1 MTVTTV
7 NFDPDKKRIEDIFEG
22 SLQLVIPRYQRTYAW
37 PKEKAEEFYDDF
49 IEESSKAED
58 NLAFLGTIL
67 FAISEDNSLEVI
79 DGQQRLIT
87 ITIFLAALRDVLR
100 KLVHTPEAIIAADHI
115 QKKIKISSTFGSS
128 YASSDKSKYKLQ
140 VGVEIEDVFKSIIY
154 DESAADAQ
162 SVKPKN
168 HAERLVIG
176 AYQLFYSRLKDTL
189 NRPGLSP
196 EQRLR
201 LADRILSKIN
211 AIEYIDIRVTNKE
224 VAYNLFESHNA
235 KGVALAKT
243 DLIKNY
249 YFGRLGGSDTE
260 KNKKMDEW
268 DRLLEDLTENT
279 SNMLP
284 DRFFYYMLQSYDGN
298 FPSSNLYRKIKPQM
312 ENHQAFFNKLKK
324 NIKLM
329 IELKNSNTDDRDL
342 NRVLLALN
350 EKLRVNQCF
359 ILLLCMHRNREK
371 LSPSIYKKVF
381 NLIEEFTYIYSGVTN
396 GPGNALEKIY
406 SKHAKKL
413 EDELKQFDKDMS
425 KIDQERV
432 AGRFLKELKEDLHAL
447 TPTYSVFLESFGELR
462 YTSYANRM
470 MIRYT
475 FEKVEFHNSK
485 GVVLLGD
492 GFTLDHIVP
501 QKKAKNGLYQ
511 SIGNLAPMGASAN
524 SAKGSN
530 DATQD
535 DYLDIDNFYSV
546 KKLNE
551 QLAKNPDFDEES
563 IKVRIGYLADY
574 AYHEAF
580 ATILN

>member
-1 MTVTTV
+1 MTVMTV
-7 NFDPDKKRIEDIFEG
+7 NFDPDKKRIEDLLEG

-37 PKEKAEEFYDDF
+37 PRDKAEEFYDDF
-49 IEESSKAED
+49 IEESAKAED

-67 FAISEDNSLEVI
+67 FAISEDKSLEVI

-87 ITIFLAALRDVLR
+87 ITIFLAALRDVLQ
-100 KLVHTPEAIIAADHI
+100 KLVHTPESIVAADHI
-115 QKKIKISSTFGSS
+115 QNRIQITSTFGSS
-128 YASSDKSKYKLQ
+128 YASSDKHTYKLQ
-140 VGVEIEDVFKSIIY
+140 VGVEIEDIFKKMIY
-154 DESAADAQ
+154 NECGDVQ
-162 SVKPKN
+162 VVKPKN
-168 HAERLVIG
+168 HAEKLVLG
-176 AYQLFYSRLKDTL
+176 AYQLFYSKLKETL
-189 NRPGLSP
+189 SRSGLSS

-201 LADRILSKIN
+201 LADRILAKIN
-211 AIEYIDIRVTNKE
+211 GIEYIDIRVTNKE

-284 DRFFYYMLQSYDGN
+284 DRFFYYMLQSYEGN
-298 FPSSNLYRKIKPQM
+298 FPSSNLYRRIKPQM
-312 ENHQAFFNKLKK
+312 EDHQKFFSNLKK

-329 IELKNSNTDDRDL
+329 IELKNSNTDDRDI

-359 ILLLCMHRNREK
+359 ILLLCLHRNREK
-371 LSPSIYKKVF
+371 LSPSIYKKIF
-381 NLIEEFTYIYSGVTN
+381 TLIEEFTYVYSGITK

-413 EDELKQFDKDMS
+413 EDELSDFGKDIS
-425 KIDQERV
+425 KVDQERI
-432 AGRFLKELKEDLHAL
+432 AGKFLKELREDLHNLMPAFG
-447 TPTYSVFLESFGELR
+447 VFVESFAELR

-475 FEKVEFHNSK
+475 FEKIEFHNSK

-501 QKKAKNGLYQ
+501 QKRARDGLYQ
-511 SIGNLAPMGASAN
+511 SIGNLAPMAASAN
-524 SAKGSN
+524 SAKGSS
-530 DATQD
+530 DATRD
-535 DYLDIDNFYSV
+535 DYLDIENFYSV
-546 KKLNE
+546 KKLSE
-551 QLAKNPDFDEES
+551 QLAKNPQFDEDS
-563 IKVRIGYLADY
+563 IKERISYLADY
-574 AYHEAF
+574 AYNEAF
-580 ATILN
+580 ATILS

>member
-7 NFDPDKKRIEDIFEG
+7 NFDPDKKRIEDILEG

-37 PKEKAEEFYDDF
+37 PKEKADEFYDDF
-49 IEESSKAED
+49 IEESAKAED

-100 KLVHTPEAIIAADHI
+100 KLVHTPDAIIAADHI
-115 QKKIKISSTFGSS
+115 QKKITISSTFGSS
-128 YASSDKSKYKLQ
+128 YASKDKNKYKLQ
-140 VGVEIEDVFKSIIY
+140 VGVEIEDIFKSMIY
-154 DESAADAQ
+154 EECENLQTIRA
-162 SVKPKN
+162 KKR
-168 HAERLVIG
+168 AEKLVLG
-176 AYQLFYSRLKDTL
+176 AYQSFYSRLKDTL
-189 NRPGLSP
+189 SRPGLNP
-196 EQRLR
+196 EQRLQI
-201 LADRILSKIN
+201 ADIILSKIN
-211 AIEYIDIRVTNKE
+211 GIEYIDIRVTNKE

-260 KNKKMDEW
+260 KNRKMDEW
-268 DRLLEDLTENT
+268 DRLLEDLTDNT

-284 DRFFYYMLQSYDGN
+284 DRFFYYMLQSYEGN
-298 FPSSNLYRKIKPQM
+298 FPSSNLYRRIKPQM
-312 ENHQAFFNKLKK
+312 EDYQGFFNKLKK

-329 IELKNSNTDDRDL
+329 IELKNSNTDDRDV

-359 ILLLCMHRNREK
+359 ILLLCLHRNREK
-371 LSPSIYKKVF
+371 LSPSIYKKIF
-381 NLIEEFTYIYSGVTN
+381 TLIEEFTYIYSGITKA
-396 GPGNALEKIY
+396 PGNALEKIY
-406 SKHAKKL
+406 SKHAEAL
-413 EDELKQFDKDMS
+413 ESELAKVAKDISKVDK
-425 KIDQERV
+425 ERI
-432 AGRFLKELKEDLHAL
+432 AGRFLKRLKEDLRDL
-447 TPTYSVFLESFGELR
+447 TPAYGLFLEAFGELR

-475 FEKVEFHNSK
+475 FEKIEFHNSK

-492 GFTLDHIVP
+492 NFTLDHIIP
-501 QKKAKNGLYQ
+501 QKKAKVGLYQ

-524 SAKGSN
+524 SSKGSN
-530 DATQD
+530 DVTQD

-546 KKLNE
+546 KKLNV
-551 QLAKNPDFDEES
+551 QLAEKPQFDENS
-563 IKVRIGYLADY
+563 IKERISYLANY
-574 AYHEAF
+574 AYNEAF
-580 ATILN
+580 ATTLKN